1 MMFAGCA
8 YGRPKVFRV
17 ALLGLE
23 RLRKIQDFDVLLAV
37 SDEESAKV
45 CDEFGIDYFEY
56 ENKPLGRK
64 HNEVFK
70 QAIEEYEHDYI
81 IQFSDDDV
89 MSDAL
94 FQEYLNIEQENKS
107 QYIRPKGLYFYDT
120 KTGKGLNFDPK
131 NTFGAFRMFK
141 KEMLQKVGYQYVVQ
155 FTQEILIGGK
165 VYNEKVN
172 YSLPKYIADYYI
184 SKNCATKQAE
194 YFELWNPEKNHA
206 LDFSS
211 ESKIIECNIPFTVVD
226 LGSPQIID
234 IKSEQNIWS
243 FEKYY
248 THSVDAN
255 MTELMAIMGVA
266 EKEALRLI

>member
-23 RLRKIQDFDVLLAV
+23 RLRKIKDFDVLLAV
-37 SDEESAKV
+37 SDEESSKV

-56 ENKPLGRK
+56 ENKPLGKK

-70 QAIEEYEHDYI
+70 QAIEQYEHNYI

-89 MSDAL
+89 MSNEL
-94 FQEYLNIEQENKS
+94 FKEYLFIEEYNICE
-107 QYIRPKGLYFYDT
+107 YIKPKGLYFYDT
-120 KTGKGLNFDPK
+120 KTKKGLNFNPK
-131 NTFGAFRMFK
+131 NTFGAFRMFQK
-141 KEMLQKVGYQYVVQ
+141 DMLQRVGYQYVIQ
-155 FTQEILIGGK
+155 FTQLIQIGGK
-165 VYNEKVN
+165 VYNEGVN

-184 SKNCATKQAE
+184 SKNVATKQAE

-211 ESKIIECNIPFTVVD
+211 ESKIIECNIPHTIVD
-226 LGSPQIID
+226 LGEPQIID

-248 THSVDAN
+248 THSIDAN
-255 MTELMAIMGVA
+255 MTNLMAIFGDA
-266 EKEALRLI
+266 EKEALSVI